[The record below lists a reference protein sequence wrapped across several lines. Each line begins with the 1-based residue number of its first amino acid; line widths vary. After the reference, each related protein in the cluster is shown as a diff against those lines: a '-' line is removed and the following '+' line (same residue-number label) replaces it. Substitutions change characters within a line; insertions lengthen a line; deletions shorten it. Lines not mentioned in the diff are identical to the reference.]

1 MPALRSSR
9 RSEEVDNQYF
19 SREGLEKLKQE
30 LEQRTT
36 VLRPEIAKRLKEAK
50 EEGDISEN
58 AAFDAAKEAQSMNE
72 GRIEEIKDVLDNA
85 IIITGGANTS
95 GVVTVGSSIKVESK
109 NGVQSF
115 IIVGAAES
123 DPTNGF
129 ISNESPLGKAFLG
142 HKKNDKVEV
151 RAPKGIIEYKIVEV
165 K

>member
-1 MPALRSSR
+1 MN
-9 RSEEVDNQYF
+9 NQYF

-30 LEQRTT
+30 LEHRIT

-58 AAFDAAKEAQSMNE
+58 AAFDQAKEDQSMNE
-72 GRIEEIKDVLDNA
+72 GRIVEIEGILENA
-85 IIITGGANTS
+85 VIITGGTNAS

-109 NGVQSF
+109 NGTQNFV
-115 IIVGAAES
+115 IVGASES
-123 DPTNGF
+123 DPANGF

-142 HKKNDKVEV
+142 HKKDDSIEV
-151 RAPKGIIEYKIVEV
+151 KTPKGLAQYKILEI

>member
-1 MPALRSSR
+1 M
-9 RSEEVDNQYF
+9 VNNQYF

-30 LEQRTT
+30 LEHRTGA
-36 VLRPEIAKRLKEAK
+36 LRPEIAKRLKEAK

-58 AAFDAAKEAQSMNE
+58 AAFDQAKEAQSMNE
-72 GRIEEIKDVLDNA
+72 GRIEEIKDILENA

-95 GVVTVGSSIKVESK
+95 GVVTVGSSVKVESK

-115 IIVGAAES
+115 VIVGAAES
-123 DPTNGF
+123 DPINGF

-142 HKKNDKVEV
+142 HKNGDEV
-151 RAPKGIIEYKIVEV
+151 DVKTPKGVAQYKILEI